1 MKIFSPFYLIFLV
14 LLPICA
20 VSQEQPVLRGEFF
33 SNQRMLLTDGNDWAW
48 NENRL
53 DLSLEKRFANTR
65 FFGNVWLRH
74 LGPPQLE
81 NSMGLYSPDHINP
94 WNLSIREAYAEVRG
108 FLFENID
115 LKAGRQR
122 IAWGTSDILGPTD
135 MFNPYDLEDVLD
147 FGRKN
152 GSDALNLT
160 WYLGTSWSMQGVYLP
175 WFRPSNLPLG
185 AFAGIFSSA
194 IELSEGLTLNE
205 YADRIEMP
213 RHNLK
218 EGASLGFR
226 LKGFAMNTDFSLS
239 YIYGRET
246 LPFVSMV
253 VLAPAGMQGETNVSS
268 ELFFPRYHMLGAD
281 MAGTIGK
288 VGVWAEVA
296 VFFPEREI
304 VMTTDLSL
312 LYGQPAGTVTTDSIL
327 LKKEP
332 YVRFVVGGDYTFRNG
347 TYLNAQFM
355 HGFFHERGK
364 GNLNDYLIIAAER
377 GVWGEKLLL
386 RPLAGGVVVSDWD
399 DPKNNY
405 ALFYTPEITYRGID
419 NLEIGLGAY
428 IFDGKGENI
437 FAGFRDF
444 NMLSARMKLNF

>member
-1 MKIFSPFYLIFLV
+1 MNTFPPFPLIFLL
-14 LLPICA
+14 LLPFMA
-20 VSQEQPVLRGEFF
+20 ASQEQPVLRGELN
-33 SNQRMLLTDGNDWAW
+33 SNQRLLLTDGNEWAW

-74 LGPPQLE
+74 LGEPQV
-81 NSMGLYSPDHINP
+81 SSSWDLYSRDNINP
-94 WNLSIREAYAEVRG
+94 WNLDIREAYAEVRG

-115 LKAGRQR
+115 MKIGRQR
-122 IAWGTSDILGPTD
+122 IAWGTSDIMSPTD
-135 MFNPYDLEDVLD
+135 ILNPYDLEDVLD

-152 GSDALNLT
+152 GSEALNLT
-160 WYLGTSWSMQGVYLP
+160 WYMGPSWSLQGVYLP

-194 IELSEGLTLNE
+194 IELSEGLTLSE
-205 YADRIEMP
+205 YSDRLDMP

-226 LKGFAMNTDFSLS
+226 LKGFAFNTDFSLS

-246 LPFVSMV
+246 LPFASH
-253 VLAPAGMQGETNVSS
+253 VLLMPVGMQGETNVQS

-281 MAGTIGK
+281 MDGTIGN
-288 VGVWAEVA
+288 VGVRAEA
-296 VFFPEREI
+296 GVFFPEREI

-312 LYGQPAGTVTTDSIL
+312 LYGQPAGTVISDSIL

-332 YVRFVVGGDYTFRNG
+332 YVRFVVGADYTFRNG
-347 TYLNAQFM
+347 TYLNAQYM
-355 HGFFHERGK
+355 RGFFHERGR

-377 GVWGEKLLL
+377 SVAGDKVLL
-386 RPLAGGVVVSDWD
+386 RPLAGGVVISDWD

-405 ALFYTPEITYRGID
+405 ALFYTPEIIYRGID
-419 NLEIGLGAY
+419 NLEVGIGAY
-428 IFDGKGENI
+428 IFEGKGENI
-437 FAGFRDF
+437 FAGFRDY
-444 NMLSARMKLNF
+444 NMLSARVRLSF